1 MCFLGFG
8 LICVRESSS
17 EDNIAVYVSVMLQ
30 ASKLFDP
37 SGLLSVSRRDP
48 VGGDDLHGS
57 LLHGVPAAVPRGPDD
72 AIVVARLAGV
82 LLRVLPT

>member
-1 MCFLGFG
+1 MPGKVQG
-8 LICVRESSS
+8 SSS
-17 EDNIAVYVSVMLQ
+17 LVV
-30 ASKLFDP
+30 SKLFDP

>member
-1 MCFLGFG
+1 MCFLGLG
-8 LICVRESSS
+8 LICVR
-17 EDNIAVYVSVMLQ
+17 DVSQ

-37 SGLLSVSRRDP
+37 FGLLSGSRRDP

-72 AIVVARLAGV
+72 AIVVA
-82 LLRVLPT
+82 